1 MLAGRSMRN
10 SLDTTPASAQ
20 FVLDVIRDS
29 HRHQCTFDPEADSSA
44 DLSFGTSVA
53 EWGDA
58 CDLLRT
64 DNLGAALNEIWDIEI
79 SAAAWREVLE
89 PPKQR
94 TLRDVCELVA
104 AHANRVAIRPAGS
117 FGVSCEAAGAFLAI
131 RALLMRAGVQDG
143 SIRPSQ
149 PIAEIARLH
158 PEVFL
163 GPISRLAPGRLP
175 TVTIRSPLHDA
186 ATWTVGLGF
195 VVALASAKFYP
206 FLALAALATVLL
218 AVVATWI
225 VSKYPPRAVQF
236 GEIVT
241 FRDLAET
248 IADEHEPAQPRQSG
262 RANGPVVGNSPA
274 ATARGSRP

>member
-1 MLAGRSMRN
+1 MLSERSMKN
-10 SLDTTPASAQ
+10 SLDSTPASAQ

-29 HRHQCTFDPEADSSA
+29 HRHQCAFDPEADPSA

-53 EWGDA
+53 EWRDS

-64 DNLGAALNEIWDIEI
+64 DKLGAALNEIWDIEI

-94 TLRDVCELVA
+94 TLRDVCDLVA
-104 AHANRVAIRPAGS
+104 AHATRTVVQPAGS
-117 FGVSCEAAGAFLAI
+117 FGVSCEAAGAFLAV
-131 RALLMRAGVQDG
+131 RELLLRAGVQDG
-143 SIRPSQ
+143 AILPSQ
-149 PIAEIARLH
+149 PIAEIARRH
-158 PEVFL
+158 PDVFF

-186 ATWTVGLGF
+186 AIWTAGLGL

-206 FLALAALATVLL
+206 FLALAALAAVLL

-225 VSKYPPRAVQF
+225 ISKYPPRAVQF
-236 GEIVT
+236 GGIIT

-248 IADEHEPAQPRQSG
+248 IADEHGPA
-262 RANGPVVGNSPA
+262 PA
-274 ATARGSRP
+274 